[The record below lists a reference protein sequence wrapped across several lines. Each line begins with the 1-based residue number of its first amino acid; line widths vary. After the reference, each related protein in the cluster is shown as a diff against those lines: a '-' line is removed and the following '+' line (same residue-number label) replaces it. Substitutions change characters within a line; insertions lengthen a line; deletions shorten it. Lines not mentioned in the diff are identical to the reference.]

1 MTNNIRL
8 NAANDGGAGRPFQR
22 QDILMPNEKLNAF
35 LKENGVDYI
44 SIRHD
49 PAFSAQAAAE
59 SAHFTGK
66 GLAKTVI
73 VKVDNELAMV
83 VLPASDRV
91 DLYAVSAAADGAG
104 VVIADEAEFSERFP
118 GCEPGA
124 IPPFGNLFDMLIF
137 LSPKLAE
144 EAEIAFNAG
153 SHTELIRMRFDD
165 FERLTGTATIKL
177 TEQPS
182 IQ

>member
-1 MTNNIRL
+1 MR
-8 NAANDGGAGRPFQR
+8 AVCADFVF
-22 QDILMPNEKLNAF
+22 MPITKVKAF
-35 LKENGVDYI
+35 LDENGIDYE

-49 PAFSAQAAAE
+49 PTFTAQAAAE
-59 SAHFTGK
+59 SAHYSGK

-73 VKVDNELAMV
+73 VKVEDELAMV

-91 DLYAVSAAADGAG
+91 NLFAVSAASDGAG
-104 VVIADEAEFSERFP
+104 VVIADEADFASRFP

-124 IPPFGNLFDMLIF
+124 IPPFGNLFDMLIY

-144 EAEIAFNAG
+144 EEEIAFTAG
-153 SHTELIRMRFDD
+153 SHTELIRMKFDD

-177 TEQPS
+177 TET
-182 IQ
+182 